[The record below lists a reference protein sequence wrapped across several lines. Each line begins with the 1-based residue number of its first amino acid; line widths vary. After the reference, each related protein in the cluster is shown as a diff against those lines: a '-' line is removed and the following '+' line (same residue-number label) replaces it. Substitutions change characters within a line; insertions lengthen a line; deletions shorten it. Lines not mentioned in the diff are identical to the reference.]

1 MSDIIPFPQS
11 AEKLKKDIN
20 QAERRQDF
28 DRMYELIAQYESQFE
43 LDEQLAMTKC
53 RMLYHMD
60 SFLELREETI
70 VLLKRGIQQYD
81 ALMIY
86 YVKSLIGL
94 HQYFEAVEVINQII
108 DEVNNH
114 MTRMELFPLK
124 EYAQSQLIIDEK
136 EMSQMLSEFHL
147 LSARDQTQI
156 ILKLMDNGHYQ
167 FKNSVINIIENL
179 SLNNNIISLMLEYL
193 RFANSDDDIQ
203 INKYDQLL
211 NIVPNK
217 LTGIENTLHTNVII
231 PEVLLRL
238 EDGALHISD
247 EAQRIMNN
255 HSILLYPI
263 KVDALF
269 KVEDWINAYQ
279 YYFKKMI
286 GLECQINNE
295 QILHFIQRLDAN
307 D

>member
-53 RMLYHMD
+53 RMLYQMD

-70 VLLKRGIQQYD
+70 ILLKRGIQQYD

-124 EYAQSQLIIDEK
+124 EYAQSQLMIDEK
-136 EMSQMLSEFHL
+136 EVAQMLSEFHL
-147 LSARDQTQI
+147 LSAREQTQI
-156 ILKLMDNGHYQ
+156 ILKLIDNGHYQ
-167 FKNSVINIIENL
+167 FKNSVMNIIENL
-179 SLNNNIISLMLEYL
+179 SLNNNIISLMFEYL
-193 RFANSDDDIQ
+193 RFANSNDEIQ

-238 EDGALHISD
+238 EDGALHILD

-263 KVDALF
+263 KVDTLF
-269 KVEDWINAYQ
+269 KIEDWINAYQ
-279 YYFKKMI
+279 YYFKNMI
-286 GLECQINNE
+286 GLDCQINNE
-295 QILHFIQRLDAN
+295 QTLHFIQRLDAN
-307 D
+307 E

>member
-28 DRMYELIAQYESQFE
+28 DKMYELIAQYESQFE

-70 VLLKRGIQQYD
+70 ILLKRGIQQYD
-81 ALMIY
+81 NLMIY

-108 DEVNNH
+108 DEVKNH
-114 MTRMELFPLK
+114 LTRMELFPLK
-124 EYAQSQLIIDEK
+124 EYAQSQLILDEK
-136 EMSQMLSEFHL
+136 EIAQMLSQFHL
-147 LSARDQTQI
+147 LSTREQTQI

-167 FKNSVINIIENL
+167 FKNSVINILETL
-179 SLNNNIISLMLEYL
+179 SLSNNIISLILEYL
-193 RFANSDDDIQ
+193 RFAKSDDNIQ
-203 INKYDQLL
+203 IIKYNQQM
-211 NIVPNK
+211 NIIPIK
-217 LTGIENTLHTNVII
+217 LSGIENTTHTNIII

-247 EAQRIMNN
+247 EAQRIINN

-263 KVDALF
+263 KADALF
-269 KVEDWINAYQ
+269 QIEDWINAYE

-286 GLECQINNE
+286 GLDCEINNI
-295 QILHFIQRLDAN
+295 QTLQFIQHLDVKE
-307 D
+307 